1 MNNPH
6 LALADIFK
14 AERIPAE
21 RFLDMETQDKLLL
34 KAEVE
39 KYCRSLSWPETMA
52 GTRAGIAGVLKI
64 GVKEIFRRAI
74 QAMPYPQ
81 FALHETIS
89 FESIH
94 HPSLNILL
102 DGQFSIVIPL
112 AIRVQMSAQVM
123 AMQYVDANEN
133 ESANEAANETALMI
147 TLGVCE
153 VQGTLMNHALQ
164 LLAVPLLQIPIREA
178 LLISPGAN

>member
-39 KYCRSLSWPETMA
+39 KYCRSLSWPETVA

-123 AMQYVDANEN
+123 AMEYADANE
-133 ESANEAANETALMI
+133 TTFMI

-178 LLISPGAN
+178 LLISPGVN

>member
-14 AERIPAE
+14 AERISAD
-21 RFLDMETQDKLLL
+21 RFLDIETQDGLLL

-39 KYCRSLSWPETMA
+39 KYCRSLSWPETVA

-64 GVKEIFRRAI
+64 GVKEIFRRAM

-81 FALHETIS
+81 FALNETLS

-112 AIRVQMSAQVM
+112 VIRVQMSAQVM
-123 AMQYVDANEN
+123 AMEYADANE
-133 ESANEAANETALMI
+133 TTFII
-147 TLGVCE
+147 TLGICE

-164 LLAVPLLQIPIREA
+164 LLAVPLLQIPIREP
-178 LLISPGAN
+178 LLISSGTS

>member
-6 LALADIFK
+6 LTLADIFK
-14 AERIPAE
+14 AERIPTE
-21 RFLDMETQDKLLL
+21 RFLEIETEDGLLL

-39 KYCRSLSWPETMA
+39 KYCRSLSWRETVA
-52 GTRAGIAGVLKI
+52 GTRAGIAGVLRF
-64 GVKEIFRRAI
+64 GVKEIFRRAM

-81 FALHETIS
+81 FALHETLS

-102 DGQFSIVIPL
+102 DGQFSIVIRL
-112 AIRVQMSAQVM
+112 AIQIQMSAQVM
-123 AMQYVDANEN
+123 AMDYADEN
-133 ESANEAANETALMI
+133 ETTFMI

-164 LLAVPLLQIPIREA
+164 LLAVPLIQVPIRES
-178 LLISPGAN
+178 LLVSSETR

>member
-14 AERIPAE
+14 AERIPAD
-21 RFLDMETQDKLLL
+21 RFLDIETQDGLLL

-39 KYCRSLSWPETMA
+39 KYCRSLNWPETVA

-64 GVKEIFRRAI
+64 GVKEIFRRAM

-81 FALHETIS
+81 FALHETLS

-123 AMQYVDANEN
+123 AMEYADANE
-133 ESANEAANETALMI
+133 TTFMI

-164 LLAVPLLQIPIREA
+164 LLAVPLLQIPIREP
-178 LLISPGAN
+178 LLISSGTS